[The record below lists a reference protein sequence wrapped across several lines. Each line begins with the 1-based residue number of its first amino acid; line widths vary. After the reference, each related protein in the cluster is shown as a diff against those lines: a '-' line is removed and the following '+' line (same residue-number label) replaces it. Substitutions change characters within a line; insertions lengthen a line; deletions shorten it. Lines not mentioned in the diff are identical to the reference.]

1 MSTPATVPEIR
12 NPKRI
17 GFALSDSQILRLLDD
32 IKDERWKFAIQ
43 LCAVYGLRPE
53 ELRNLR
59 IKDGVEGKELWSIY
73 QKSKGGTK
81 GAKTEPRRLHPLLI
95 QQDGEPVDW
104 KLQERLAIGE
114 SLPPLGAEG
123 KGGEALRTHLRRRTA
138 WQSLQKEAENINEV
152 LVPYTFRHRYA
163 KQSHAAGFPVSN
175 IAAAMGHSIEVH
187 LESYAR
193 FVPDGTADLYA
204 KRNKTAKAA

>member
-1 MSTPATVPEIR
+1 MLIKHDG
-12 NPKRI
+12 NPI
-17 GFALSDSQILRLLDD
+17 
-32 IKDERWKFAIQ
+32 
-43 LCAVYGLRPE
+43 
-53 ELRNLR
+53 N
-59 IKDGVEGKELWSIY
+59 
-73 QKSKGGTK
+73 
-81 GAKTEPRRLHPLLI
+81 
-95 QQDGEPVDW
+95 W
-104 KLQERLAIGE
+104 KLQKRLSIGE

-138 WQSLQKEAENINEV
+138 WQSLKKEAENINEV

-175 IAAAMGHSIEVH
+175 FAAAMGHSIEVH

-204 KRNKTAKAA
+204 KANQVEAA